1 MGYNKKYLLLV
12 WYSDL
17 KESFL
22 VVFWGF
28 LAFFVFGFFFFLPC
42 VLLNLANLLC
52 VDLPSCFKQLWKSWK
67 ICETMVFR
75 HSEQAVQENNIPW
88 EEWKNE
94 GIFMI
99 ALAYF

>member
-1 MGYNKKYLLLV
+1 MDYNKKYLLLV

-22 VVFWGF
+22 VVFGF
-28 LAFFVFGFFFFLPC
+28 FAFFVLFCFLPR
-42 VLLNLANLLC
+42 VLLNLANLPC

-67 ICETMVFR
+67 IYETMVFR

-99 ALAYF
+99 A

>member
-1 MGYNKKYLLLV
+1 
-12 WYSDL
+12 
-17 KESFL
+17 
-22 VVFWGF
+22 
-28 LAFFVFGFFFFLPC
+28 
-42 VLLNLANLLC
+42 
-52 VDLPSCFKQLWKSWK
+52 
-67 ICETMVFR
+67 MVFR

>member
-17 KESFL
+17 KESFF

-28 LAFFVFGFFFFLPC
+28 LAFLVFGFFLPC
-42 VLLNLANLLC
+42 VLLNLANLPC